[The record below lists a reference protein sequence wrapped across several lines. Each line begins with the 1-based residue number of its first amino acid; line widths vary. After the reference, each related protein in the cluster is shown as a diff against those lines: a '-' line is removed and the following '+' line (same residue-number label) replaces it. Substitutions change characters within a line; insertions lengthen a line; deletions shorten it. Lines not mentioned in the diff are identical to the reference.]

1 MTMDLQGMLEK
12 DTTVTS
18 RENYR
23 TTDNDDIYE
32 EINKLY
38 KQNVSASDI
47 ASRLGV
53 SSSSVDRRLHKM
65 GYVTGSTTYMLNM
78 KEFILDA
85 VANKSLG
92 DMAVKYGVSGT
103 TISDIKYACGLT
115 ELDLKLKL
123 RRGEIYPQDII
134 DGNEFLKSID
144 SSHSDYS
151 NNNNK
156 TYTNNSKSFDEKKK
170 QAVSLYKKGFTI
182 AEITNSLHISHT
194 TLYKA
199 LKEQSVDT
207 RADAPNS
214 NSSASP
220 YIREIIK
227 TRLELLLGDKK
238 IKDYLNLPIGR
249 TAIYN
254 ILRKANISNKEELEQ
269 AIADNVT
276 VDDLV
281 DSNNNIIPFN
291 KNKDYGKNR
300 PNKKVNVEPVKS
312 EPDHNVDNHYV
323 LQSHEPDKVPGF
335 WKRLKYA
342 FSANTNDLKD

>member
-1 MTMDLQGMLEK
+1 MTIDLQGMLEEDK
-12 DTTVTS
+12 TVTP

-78 KEFILDA
+78 KEFILDV
-85 VANKSLG
+85 VANKSLI
-92 DMAVKYGVSGT
+92 DLSYKYGISKT
-103 TISDIKYACGLT
+103 TVSDIKYACGLT
-115 ELDLKLKL
+115 ELGLKLKL
-123 RRGEIYPQDII
+123 RSGEVSPQDII
-134 DGNEFLKSID
+134 NGNNFLKSID
-144 SSHSDYS
+144 SNLSGYS
-151 NNNNK
+151 NNKINTSDK
-156 TYTNNSKSFDEKKK
+156 MTEEKKN
-170 QAVSLYKKGFTI
+170 QAVNLYKKGFTI
-182 AEITNSLHISHT
+182 SEIKKSLHISHE

-207 RADAPNS
+207 RTKATDGT
-214 NSSASP
+214 SSVANP
-220 YIREIIK
+220 YIRDIINA
-227 TRLELLLGDKK
+227 RLELLVGYKQINDR
-238 IKDYLNLPIGR
+238 LNLPISKS
-249 TAIYN
+249 TVYS
-254 ILRKANISNKEELEQ
+254 ILKQANLSNKEVLEQ
-269 AIADNVT
+269 AVRKNVT

-281 DSNNNIIPFN
+281 DNNNNIMPFN
-291 KNKDYGKNR
+291 NNKTYRKNKPTKKPEVKPE
-300 PNKKVNVEPVKS
+300 PN
-312 EPDHNVDNHYV
+312 HNVDNHYV